1 MIGTGFLGVKVG
13 LAARGLNTT
22 VTMRGVG
29 LLGEAECDGL
39 SEGLTLMEIE
49 ADDEVD
55 GEREGDSDVLGER
68 EGEGELDGETDNDS
82 LAEGLWLADGE
93 SDRDALELGLTL
105 ALGLTDLL
113 SLADGD

>member
-1 MIGTGFLGVKVG
+1 MSTANSTLATRAIIIGTGFLGVKVG

-29 LLGEAECDGL
+29 LLGEAECEGL
-39 SEGLTLMEIE
+39 SEGLTLIEIE

-55 GEREGDSDVLGER
+55 GESDGDSEELGETDN
-68 EGEGELDGETDNDS
+68 EGELEGETDNDS

-93 SDRDALELGLTL
+93 SESDALLLG
-105 ALGLTDLL
+105 D
-113 SLADGD
+113 